1 MLQIL
6 FPRLRDQ
13 DDKGGVMNWR
23 YTLILAILVLA
34 GGAYFR
40 FVEMKRPSTEEARQQ
55 AQNVV
60 NFDRSKI
67 DGIVIKNG
75 DQQIEIRR
83 RENKWR
89 LETPI
94 KDQAD
99 GALVEN
105 LLSDL
110 ETWQKEGTIPT
121 KDIQAD
127 KTKLNEYGLNNP
139 KLKLKLLGQTRP
151 PEILFG
157 KDAALE
163 GRMYVR
169 LQNSKETFL
178 ARQSIRKDIDKKPEE
193 FRDRKLTDLTT
204 AQVRRI
210 TLKTLTGEMELEKK
224 GDHWD
229 IIKPLRARADD
240 GKVGDLISQITSA
253 RIQQF
258 VADDRGDLRPYGL
271 AEPRGSITLF
281 DQAEKK
287 DQKVEIG
294 ESIKVFGRE
303 DKGQTLQ
310 IGSVP
315 EKEKDQVYVR
325 FAPRGSVYTL
335 PKKIEEL
342 LNAKPADLRDNH
354 LVRIDTNILDRVTV
368 DAPGKTKTVLA
379 RKDGNWTIPSRN
391 NAGADSGA
399 VRLMLDTL
407 QNERVTKFVEDV
419 ASNLPKYGLDKP
431 QLQLTFSSFASENT
445 AETKAGEQPFATIA
459 FGKEDGD
466 NVYARLTDEPF
477 VVAVRR
483 ELLDQISPDP
493 LRWQDLSIFKF
504 KPEEIHRV
512 SVTTDKELTLER
524 DENKQWHWLKGNGV
538 ISQANLQSLL
548 GTLSKLY
555 AVRWLGTTTPQQG
568 FDKPQLVLN
577 FTTSQDNKT
586 SHALTIGAQNN
597 DGTFCA
603 RVDGRDGTFAISRS
617 DFNNLKLPL
626 ETQGAAFPSPTAAP
640 SLSATP

>member
-1 MLQIL
+1 M
-6 FPRLRDQ
+6 
-13 DDKGGVMNWR
+13 KWR
-23 YTLILAILVLA
+23 NTLILAVIALA
-34 GGAYFR
+34 GVAYFR
-40 FVEMKRPSTEEARQQ
+40 FFEMKRPSTEEARRQ

-67 DGIVIKNG
+67 DGIVIQNG
-75 DQQIEIRR
+75 DQKIEIRR

-110 ETWQKEGTIPT
+110 ETWQKEGTIPA
-121 KDIQAD
+121 KDIDAD
-127 KTKLNEYGLNNP
+127 KSKLTEYGLNNP
-139 KLKLKLLGQTRP
+139 KLKLKLLGRDKP

-163 GRMYVR
+163 GKMYVR
-169 LQNSKETFL
+169 FQNSKETFL
-178 ARQSIRKDIDKKPEE
+178 ATQAVKKDVDKKPEE
-193 FRDRKLTDLTT
+193 FRDRKLTDVTA

-210 TLKTLTGEMELEKK
+210 TLKTPAGEMELDKK

-229 IIKPLRARADD
+229 ILKPLRARADD
-240 GKVGDLISQITSA
+240 GKVSDLISQITSA

-258 VADDRGDLRPYGL
+258 IADDRGDLRPYGL
-271 AEPRGSITLF
+271 AEPRGSITLY
-281 DQAEKK
+281 DQEQKK
-287 DQKVEIG
+287 DQKVELG
-294 ESIKVFGRE
+294 DSIKVFGRE

-315 EKEKDQVYVR
+315 GKEKDQIYVR

-335 PKKIEEL
+335 PKKIEEI
-342 LNAKPADLRDNH
+342 LNTKPADLRDNH
-354 LVRIDTNILDRVTV
+354 LVRIDTNILDRITI

-379 RKDGNWTIPSRN
+379 RKDGNWAITNRK
-391 NAGADSGA
+391 NAPADSGA
-399 VRLMLDTL
+399 VRRMVDAL

-445 AETKAGEQPFATIA
+445 AESKAGEEPFATVA
-459 FGKEDGD
+459 FGKVDGD
-466 NVYARLTDEPF
+466 NIYARLTDEPF

-483 ELLDQISPDP
+483 GLLDQISPDP

-504 KPEEIHRV
+504 TPEQIHRI
-512 SVTTDKELTLER
+512 SVTTDKELSLER
-524 DENKQWHWLKGNGV
+524 DQNNQWHWLKGSGAIN
-538 ISQANLQSLL
+538 QANLQSLL
-548 GTLSKLY
+548 TALSTLH
-555 AVRWLGTTTPQQG
+555 AVRWLGTATPQQG
-568 FDKPQLVLN
+568 FDKPQLVLS
-577 FTTSQDNKT
+577 FTTSADNKT
-586 SHALTIGAQNN
+586 SYKLTVGAQNN
-597 DGTFCA
+597 DSTFCA
-603 RVDGRDGTFAISRS
+603 RVDGRDGTFTIRGS

-626 ETQGAAFPSPTAAP
+626 EMQGTASPSPTTAP
-640 SLSATP
+640 SPSATP